1 MTFTIVH
8 IAIAFILG
16 YAFGALGMW
25 LVQRFRLD
33 NSDTTGNEQPI
44 EPLYDNLIQDDQ
56 TRIQIRRNISIAPAE
71 HRIPP
76 QPIVSA
82 PPVIEEDSEDTEDLN
97 FDTIEELDVL
107 ENMTDELEL
116 EDVLATDDTLPFV
129 KPKWDKPPN

>member
-8 IAIAFILG
+8 ITIAFVLG
-16 YAFGALGMW
+16 YFFGAVGMW

-33 NSDTTGNEQPI
+33 RNDTTDHEQPI
-44 EPLYDNLIQDDQ
+44 EPIYEDHLEDDQ

-71 HRIPP
+71 HSISPQTIGSIPP
-76 QPIVSA
+76 L
-82 PPVIEEDSEDTEDLN
+82 IEEASEDTEDLN
-97 FDTIEELDVL
+97 FDTVEELDVL

-129 KPKWDKPPN
+129 KPKWDRPPN

>member
-44 EPLYDNLIQDDQ
+44 EPPYDNLIQDDQ

-71 HRIPP
+71 HSIPP
-76 QPIVSA
+76 QPSVSA
-82 PPVIEEDSEDTEDLN
+82 SPVIEEDSEDTEDLN